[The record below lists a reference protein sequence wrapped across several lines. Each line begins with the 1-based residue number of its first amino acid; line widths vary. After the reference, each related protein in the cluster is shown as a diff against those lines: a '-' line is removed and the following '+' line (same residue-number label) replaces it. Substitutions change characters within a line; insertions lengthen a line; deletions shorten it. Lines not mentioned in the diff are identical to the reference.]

1 MITDWHTLNREP
13 SLPGLYARAATRRKI
28 TGTTLPASGLRCWV
42 DVDSRRLAAYRK
54 VCGFADKGLLP
65 PTYPHIL
72 GFALQMQL
80 LTARDFPFPLL
91 GLIHLSNQ
99 IRVLRPMGGV
109 NRGRV
114 SVQVQNLQPHAKGA
128 TFDLLTTLDDQLG
141 PLWEAQSR
149 MLCRSAKLEG
159 EPLEEQLAS
168 SLALTEV
175 EHWKA
180 PSDIGRQ
187 YAKVSGDYN
196 PIHLSTASA
205 RLFGFPTAIAHGL
218 WNKART
224 LAALAVHLPVANVEI
239 AVQFKKPVR
248 LPSEVKLLASAPG
261 ASGDF
266 QLTGA
271 GGLEHMVGHWRP
283 VAGLIAIER
292 VSL

>member
-1 MITDWHTLNREP
+1 MITDWHTLDREP
-13 SLPGLYARAATRRKI
+13 SLPGSYARAATRRKI
-28 TGTTLPASGLRCWV
+28 TGSTLPDSGLRCWI
-42 DVDSRRLAAYRK
+42 DVDPRRLTAYRK
-54 VCGFADKGLLP
+54 VCGFADNGLLP

-80 LTARDFPFPLL
+80 LTTREFPFPLL
-91 GLIHLSNQ
+91 GLIHLSNR

-109 NRGRV
+109 NRVHV

-159 EPLEEQLAS
+159 EPLEEQLAN

-175 EHWKA
+175 ERWQA

-196 PIHLSTASA
+196 PIHLSAASA

-224 LAALAVHLPVANVEI
+224 LAALAAHLPVANVEI

-248 LPSEVKLLASAPG
+248 LPSEVTLMASVPW

-271 GGLEHMVGHWRP
+271 GDLEHMVGHWRP
-283 VAGLIAIER
+283 VA
-292 VSL
+292 